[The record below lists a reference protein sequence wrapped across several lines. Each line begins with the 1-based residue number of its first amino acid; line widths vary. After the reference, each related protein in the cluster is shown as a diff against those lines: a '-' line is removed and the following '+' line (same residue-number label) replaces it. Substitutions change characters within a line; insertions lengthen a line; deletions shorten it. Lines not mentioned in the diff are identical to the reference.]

1 MAHFQ
6 RFSPLRL
13 RLFVVARLF
22 LGMAGLLIVG
32 LAIGPRASVHA
43 DDAPISTLSGWNAQF
58 WSNPNQSGSPTLERR
73 DPSVDFNWHLNAPA
87 SGLPSDGFSARWT
100 RSASVLTGRFR
111 LVAVVNGGIRVR
123 VNNEVVIDHF
133 SNQGY
138 KTITH
143 YIDLNSGTHQIEI
156 DYADHGGQARVKFDM
171 QRMMG
176 LAESLPARQIRP
188 NAGKTRFWQGEYF
201 NNLNMT
207 GEPAYIERHTNINF
221 NWGEKSPALNIKR
234 DGFSARFSK
243 RDYFASGIYQFVV
256 QADDN
261 VRVYVDNKLIVN
273 EWLTQ
278 HNRVAQS
285 ASISLHQGWHDIRIE
300 YADLSN
306 TAHLQVRWELK

>member
-1 MAHFQ
+1 MAHLCF
-6 RFSPLRL
+6 RFPSRL
-13 RLFVVARLF
+13 RLFAVARLF
-22 LGMAGLLIVG
+22 LGMAILLMSG
-32 LAIGPRASVHA
+32 LAIGPRASVRA
-43 DDAPISTLSGWNAQF
+43 DDSPISTLSGWNAEF
-58 WSNPNQSGSPTLERR
+58 WSNPNQTGSPALERR
-73 DPSVDFNWHLNAPA
+73 DPSVDFNWQLAAPA

-100 RSASVLTGRFR
+100 RSASVLSGRFR
-111 LVAVVNGGIRVR
+111 LIVIVNGGIRVR
-123 VNNEVVIDHF
+123 VNNQVVLDHF

-138 KTITH
+138 KTITS
-143 YIDLNSGTHQIEI
+143 YINLNSGKHQIEV
-156 DYADHGGQARVKFDM
+156 DYVDRGGQARVKFDM

-176 LAESLPARQIRP
+176 LAEDLPLRPTRP
-188 NAGKTRFWQGEYF
+188 NASKIRFWQGEYF
-201 NNLNMT
+201 NNLTMT
-207 GEPAYIERHTNINF
+207 GEPAYTERYTNINF

-285 ASISLHQGWHDIRIE
+285 ASVSLHQGWHDIRIE
-300 YADLSN
+300 YADLSS